1 MAERRGKNIV
11 GALQKRWRIQSIVY
25 CLLLA
30 LSVSLLLTLLVHECW
45 QWSLWTGLLILTI
58 LFGVAL
64 LLFPYWRISL
74 PDIARFLD
82 SSLPELEESCG
93 LLLKRPEELRPLEN
107 IQVARTESVLTDA
120 VQVPSRV
127 PRPLQKKLLLAIC
140 LLAVSAIFC
149 AGMERMIGKRITPAG
164 TAVASNVTP
173 AIEKPVP
180 GIRSVLV
187 RITPP
192 AYTGRPQR
200 QQQEFNL
207 QVEEGAVL
215 SWELQTNSPV
225 DSLQFIFN
233 DTIRLALSAGNRE
246 HTLWGFASPVKHPGF
261 YQVKVGDRLSDLYKI
276 EVIGDEAPH
285 ILIRTPKPYTVIDFG
300 ESQKVPL
307 VVRLQDDY
315 GITDASIVATVASG
329 SGEAVKFKEQTLRWD
344 RAFTGD
350 QPVYELQKTLDLSV
364 LGLKPGDEL
373 YFYCRAKDNHE
384 QESRSDMYIISLPDT
399 AQLMSLEG
407 LTTGVDIKP
416 EYFRSERQIILET
429 EQLLKEKDTIAMP
442 VFNSRSNDLGFDQKL
457 LRLRYGKFLG
467 EEAEEG
473 GQGEGKP
480 GEGRSGD
487 VYAPGDFGNA
497 AKILDVYT
505 DKHDNAEDATYFE
518 PAIKEQLKAT
528 LTEMWNAELRLRTY
542 QPAEAL
548 PYAYKALRLLKDLQQ
563 KSRVYV
569 AKTGVRTT
577 PLDPAKRLSGKLE
590 TIGNPVQLTP
600 ASGEPAPADFLRMA
614 LGLLEQEGKETIR
627 NSRSVEI
634 LQRAGRELGKEAAAH
649 PAAYLAGYQAMRR
662 ILGNGNTE
670 ADGNAPAKQAAS
682 GRGVRG
688 AGIAAADILF
698 AQQAIKKMLPEM
710 EASPS
715 KSKLAADAGLS
726 QLYFRNIN
734 EPARKQ

>member
-1 MAERRGKNIV
+1 
-11 GALQKRWRIQSIVY
+11 GALQKQWRILGIVY

-30 LSVSLLLTLLVHECW
+30 LSASLLLTLLAHRWW

-58 LFGVAL
+58 FFLIALF
-64 LLFPYWRISL
+64 LFPYWRITL

-82 SSLPELEESCG
+82 SHLPELEESCG
-93 LLLKRPEELRPLEN
+93 LLLKPTKELGPLEKL
-107 IQVARTESVLTDA
+107 QVARTEAALTPGRA
-120 VQVPSRV
+120 
-127 PRPLQKKLLLAIC
+127 PRPLQKKLLRATC
-140 LLAVSAIFC
+140 LLAGSAIVC
-149 AGMERMIGKRITPAG
+149 AGIGRTIGKRLTPARA
-164 TAVASNVTP
+164 AVSSSVTP
-173 AIEKPVP
+173 TLEKRVP
-180 GIRSVLV
+180 GIRSAFI

-192 AYTGRPQR
+192 AYTGRTQR
-200 QQQEFNL
+200 QQHEFNL
-207 QVEEGAVL
+207 QVEEGALL
-215 SWELQTNSPV
+215 SWELQTNFPV

-233 DTIRLALSAGNRE
+233 DTIPVSLSSRNRE
-246 HTLWGFASPVKHPGF
+246 HTLWGFAGPVKHPGF
-261 YQVKVGDRLSDLYKI
+261 YQVKVEGRLSDLYKI
-276 EVIGDEAPH
+276 EVIRDDAPH

-315 GITDASIVATVASG
+315 GIVDATIVATIASG

-344 RAFTGD
+344 RAFTGY
-350 QPVYELQKTLDLSV
+350 QPAYELQKTLDLSA

-429 EQLLKEKDTIAMP
+429 EQLLKEKDTIAVS
-442 VFNSRSNDLGFDQKL
+442 VFNNRSNDLGFDQKL

-473 GQGEGKP
+473 GPAEGKPGEGKSGNNKP

-497 AKILDVYT
+497 AKILDLYT

-518 PAIKEQLKAT
+518 PAVKEQLKAT

-542 QPAEAL
+542 KPAEAL

-563 KSRVYV
+563 KSRAYV
-569 AKTGVRTT
+569 AKTGVHTT
-577 PLDPAKRLSGKLE
+577 PLDPARRLSGKLE
-590 TIGNPVQLTP
+590 TIGSPIQLTQ
-600 ASGEPAPADFLRMA
+600 ASNEPAPADFLRIS
-614 LGLLEQEGKETIR
+614 LSLLEKWGKETIR
-627 NSRSVEI
+627 NSRSVEV

-649 PAAYLAGYQAMRR
+649 PTAYLAGYQAIRR
-662 ILGNGNTE
+662 IL
-670 ADGNAPAKQAAS
+670 ASAP
-682 GRGVRG
+682 V
-688 AGIAAADILF
+688 AAADILL
-698 AQQAIKKMLPEM
+698 AQQAIKRMLPEA
-710 EASPS
+710 EAAPS
-715 KSKLAADAGLS
+715 KGKAPADAGLS
-726 QLYFRNIN
+726 QLYFRNVN
-734 EPARKQ
+734 DPVRKQ